1 MNPRTYDN
9 NMETTTTMLESQ
21 LRYLQALHE
30 VVSSSNDADS
40 VRVALSA
47 LTSTDNGIE
56 YLRMHPITV

>member
-1 MNPRTYDN
+1 
-9 NMETTTTMLESQ
+9 MEATVTMLEAQ

-30 VVSSSNDADS
+30 IASDSDDADS